1 MLESIND
8 WTLSIEYK
16 HSVKVAYVY
25 FCKAFDSVSHEK
37 RGNLLQ
43 WLYEYFSERT
53 HQTRV
58 GFSLSAVIELLS
70 GVVQGSGIGPVLFLS
85 YINEMAEMLE
95 RAGVTV
101 KLFADD
107 VKLYME
113 IVNDCD
119 ASKQQNAL
127 DSLTEWAICGSCQY
141 QWIDAVY

>member
-1 MLESIND
+1 M
-8 WTLSIEYK
+8 
-16 HSVKVAYVY
+16 
-25 FCKAFDSVSHEK
+25 
-37 RGNLLQ
+37 
-43 WLYEYFSERT
+43 
-53 HQTRV
+53 

-141 QWIDAVY
+141 QWIDAVYKVLADCQSQHRQTFTLMVISCHSSHSVVI

>member
-1 MLESIND
+1 M
-8 WTLSIEYK
+8 
-16 HSVKVAYVY
+16 
-25 FCKAFDSVSHEK
+25 
-37 RGNLLQ
+37 
-43 WLYEYFSERT
+43 
-53 HQTRV
+53 

-107 VKLYME
+107 VKLY
-113 IVNDCD
+113 IKVNDCD
-119 ASKQQNAL
+119 ALKLQNAL